1 MKRILTL
8 TFGLLSA
15 VALAQK
21 NGAITETM
29 LQQIKQQNPPT
40 ATNRALRNALAANG
54 INDLTQRADRP
65 AVDAHFTYEV
75 PTKGITDQKSSGRC
89 WLFTGLN
96 VMRARIIKDYNLG
109 EFTLSQSFVSFYDQL
124 EKSNLF
130 LQSII
135 DYAKEPI
142 DSRQNTWLFQHP
154 LSDGGTFSGVQDL
167 VMKYGIVPSEVF
179 PESYNANNT
188 SKMADI
194 ISLKLRQYG
203 LELRTM
209 VNKGKSDAEVQQR
222 KTTMLGEVYHI
233 LQICLGTPVEKF
245 TWTLRTADGK
255 AVNTREYT
263 PKQFYQEYVGKDLKN
278 DYVMFMNDPTRP
290 YYKLYAVDLD
300 RHTYD
305 GRNWTYINLPM
316 NDIKKMAV
324 KSLADTTMMYMSC
337 DVGKFLDRKYGIL
350 DPDNFDYASLFNTT
364 FPMNKAER
372 IETYASASSHAMTL
386 MAVDLDAKRKT
397 TKWMVEN
404 SWGATSGYKGHLIMT
419 DKWLDEYLFRLV
431 VDKKYVDAKT
441 LNILNS
447 KPTLLPAWDPLFQE
461 ER

>member
-15 VALAQK
+15 VAFAQK
-21 NGAITETM
+21 NGAITESM

-40 ATNRALRNALAANG
+40 ATDRALRNALAANG
-54 INDLTQRADRP
+54 INDLTKRADKAP
-65 AVDAHFTYEV
+65 VDGNFTYRV
-75 PTKGITDQKSSGRC
+75 PSNGITDQQSSGRC

-96 VMRARIIKDYNLG
+96 VMRARMIKDYKLG
-109 EFTLSQSFVSFYDQL
+109 EFTLSQSFLSFYDQL

-130 LQSII
+130 LQCVI

-142 DSRQNTWLFQHP
+142 DSRQNTWLFEHP

-167 VMKYGIVPSEVF
+167 VMKYGVVPAEVF

-188 SKMADI
+188 SKMAEI

-203 LELRTM
+203 LELRDM
-209 VNKGKSDAEVQQR
+209 VSKGKSATDLQKR

-245 TWTLRTADGK
+245 VWTLRTA
-255 AVNTREYT
+255 EYT
-263 PKQFYQEYVGKDLKN
+263 PKQFYQEFVGKDLKN
-278 DYVMFMNDPTRP
+278 DYVMLMNDPTRP

-316 NDIKKMAV
+316 NEIKAMAV
-324 KSLADTTMMYMSC
+324 KSLKDTTMMYMSC
-337 DVGKFLDRKYGIL
+337 DVGKFLDKKTGVL
-350 DPDNFDYASLFNTT
+350 DVDNYDYASLFNTT

-372 IETYASASSHAMTL
+372 IQTHASASSHAMTL
-386 MAVDLDAKRKT
+386 MAVGLDATGKT

-404 SWGATSGYKGHLIMT
+404 SWGPTYGYKGHLIMT

-441 LNILNS
+441 LNILNQ
-447 KPTLLPAWDPLFQE
+447 KPTLLPAWDPLFQAE
-461 ER
+461 Q